1 MEAKELTNGGN
12 VTEKLFYTDSH
23 MKEFT
28 AKVISCEETK
38 KGYRVVLDQTA
49 FFPEGGGQAG
59 DTGFLNEEEVFD
71 THEKNGVIYHE
82 TRHPIP
88 EGTSVQG
95 RLNWEE
101 RFSRM
106 QQHTG
111 EHIVS
116 GIVHE
121 LYGYDNVGFHLGA
134 DVTTLDFNGELDE
147 EQVAGVELRA
157 NQGVFA
163 NVPVQVLYPSREEL
177 EKMDYRSKIEIEGR
191 VRIVSIPGYD
201 MCACCAPHVD
211 RTGEIGLIKV
221 ISCERHRGG
230 CRMTIVCGFRALQDY
245 RIRQKSV
252 TEVSVALSAKPDKI
266 GEAVLR
272 LKDQQIRMKEHLNQ
286 LQAVHLQEKLSGIS
300 PEDRY
305 VCIFEEDMDNIAV
318 RNFVNAAM
326 EKCGGICGAFVGTD
340 EGGYRYILGSRNA
353 DMRVFS
359 RELNAKFQGKGGGKP
374 EMVQGSLTGTK
385 EEILK
390 MMEEA

>member
-1 MEAKELTNGGN
+1 
-12 VTEKLFYTDSH
+12 
-23 MKEFT
+23 
-28 AKVISCEETK
+28 
-38 KGYRVVLDQTA
+38 
-49 FFPEGGGQAG
+49 
-59 DTGFLNEEEVFD
+59 
-71 THEKNGVIYHE
+71 
-82 TRHPIP
+82 
-88 EGTSVQG
+88 
-95 RLNWEE
+95 
-101 RFSRM
+101 
-106 QQHTG
+106 
-111 EHIVS
+111 
-116 GIVHE
+116 
-121 LYGYDNVGFHLGA
+121 
-134 DVTTLDFNGELDE
+134 
-147 EQVAGVELRA
+147 
-157 NQGVFA
+157 
-163 NVPVQVLYPSREEL
+163 
-177 EKMDYRSKIEIEGR
+177 
-191 VRIVSIPGYD
+191 
-201 MCACCAPHVD
+201 
-211 RTGEIGLIKV
+211 
-221 ISCERHRGG
+221 
-230 CRMTIVCGFRALQDY
+230 MTIVCGFRALQDY